1 MKKKNYTKIIA
12 EIALSHNGNYDYAKK
27 LIQKCKDAGANYVKF
42 QTHIAENESSLDE
55 KFRNGFNFKEK
66 NRFEYWKKRQFTPRQ
81 WKALYRYAI
90 KIKIGFLSSPFSVEA
105 IKILRSIGLKKWKIS
120 SGEFFSKSLLDEI
133 LKKKDAIIL
142 STGMATIP
150 EIAKKIK
157 LIKKNKNNLTLL
169 QCTSKYP
176 VKLEE
181 VGLNIAKYYKKKFKV
196 KNGISDHSGTIYPAL
211 EAIRQNFDFVEVHV
225 EDKKKIGPDT
235 PSAITFSELSIITNY
250 ASSLQKLNVKIDK
263 NKSVKSLKK
272 TKILFT
278 KSICSKRDISKNEF
292 LTMKNICFKK
302 PGSGIPENKI
312 NEVLNYRFKN
322 NIDKNK
328 IITWSD
334 IKK

>member
-1 MKKKNYTKIIA
+1 
-12 EIALSHNGNYDYAKK
+12 
-27 LIQKCKDAGANYVKF
+27 
-42 QTHIAENESSLDE
+42 
-55 KFRNGFNFKEK
+55 
-66 NRFEYWKKRQFTPRQ
+66 
-81 WKALYRYAI
+81 
-90 KIKIGFLSSPFSVEA
+90 
-105 IKILRSIGLKKWKIS
+105 
-120 SGEFFSKSLLDEI
+120 
-133 LKKKDAIIL
+133 
-142 STGMATIP
+142 MATIP

-263 NKSVKSLKK
+263 NKSVKSLNK